1 MKSSKIW
8 LFSGVILTI
17 ISIGVEAESKGVAS
31 KRANSLSY
39 YNKEPENSNEKFN
52 PRGPK
57 VLCSFLP
64 MEFLDCQDPVDW
76 KGNKTARDEA
86 GHGCWKY
93 GSYRY
98 EDVER
103 TSVKCEVLKG
113 IECYGNGTFYRAGVP
128 CIKYGGYYFLTTLLF
143 SILLG
148 FFGVDRFS
156 LGQTGTGVGKL
167 LTIGGVGIWWVVD
180 VILLVTNGLL
190 PEDGS
195 NWERYK

>member
-1 MKSSKIW
+1 MKLSQIW
-8 LFSGVILTI
+8 LFWSVFLIF
-17 ISIGVEAESKGVAS
+17 ISIVISKNSKHNYEPKNSYSQSMKDLEEST
-31 KRANSLSY
+31 ND
-39 YNKEPENSNEKFN
+39 KFDPLG
-52 PRGPK
+52 PR
-57 VLCSFLP
+57 VMCSFLP
-64 MEFLDCQDPVDW
+64 LEFVDCQEPVDW
-76 KGNKTARDEA
+76 KGNRTARDEA

-103 TSVKCEVLKG
+103 TSVKCDVLPG
-113 IECYGNGTFYRAGVP
+113 IECYGNKTFYRDGFP